1 MGAVT
6 RPYLLKHLLNTHMET
21 TKKVAA
27 IKRIT
32 LIGFGVNAVLMLMKI
47 VFGLLGH
54 SDALVAD
61 GVHSF
66 SDFATDL
73 IVLIFVGIAY
83 KNADDDHPYGHGK
96 YETFSTLLIAVA
108 LLLVA
113 MGIGL
118 QGAYSIFDAMH
129 GVALPRPGMLTIIVA
144 AVSIFAKEM
153 LYHATVRVAHRV
165 NSPAL
170 VANAWHHR
178 SDAISSIAT
187 LIGVSA
193 AYFLGDS
200 WHICDPI
207 ASILISVFIAI
218 SAIGLAT
225 PSISE
230 LLERALP
237 KEQVEQIGQ
246 IIAGVPGVVRYH
258 HLRTR
263 RNGHSCIIDVH
274 VKVDP
279 NLTVTVGHEI
289 ATAVEQA
296 LRENFTPDLTT
307 SIHIEPA

>member
-1 MGAVT
+1 MKTV
-6 RPYLLKHLLNTHMET
+6 N
-21 TKKVAA
+21 KVAA
-27 IKRIT
+27 IRRIT
-32 LIGFGVNAVLMLMKI
+32 LVGFGVNAALMLLKI
-47 VFGLLGH
+47 VFGLIGH

-73 IVLIFVGIAY
+73 IVLIFVGLAY
-83 KNADDDHPYGHGK
+83 KNADEDHPYGHGK

-113 MGIGL
+113 MGIGM

-129 GVALPRPGMLTIIVA
+129 GVALPRPDVFTLIVA
-144 AVSIFAKEM
+144 AVSIATKEM
-153 LYHATVRVAHRV
+153 LYHATLRVARRV

-218 SAIGLAT
+218 SAIGLAS
-225 PSISE
+225 PSINE

-237 KEQVEQIGQ
+237 KEQLMQIEQI
-246 IIAGVPGVVRYH
+246 ISSVPGVKTFH

-279 NLTVTVGHEI
+279 NLTVTQGHEI
-289 ATAVEQA
+289 ATAVEHS
-296 LRENFTPDLTT
+296 LRVRFTPDLTT
-307 SIHIEPA
+307 SIHIEPAK

>member
-1 MGAVT
+1 MKTV
-6 RPYLLKHLLNTHMET
+6 N
-21 TKKVAA
+21 KVAA
-27 IKRIT
+27 IRRIT
-32 LIGFGVNAVLMLMKI
+32 LVGFGVNAALMLLKI
-47 VFGLLGH
+47 VFGLIGH

-73 IVLIFVGIAY
+73 IVLIFVGLAY
-83 KNADDDHPYGHGK
+83 KNADEDHPYGHGK

-113 MGIGL
+113 MGIGM

-129 GVALPRPGMLTIIVA
+129 GVALPRPDVFTLIVA
-144 AVSIFAKEM
+144 AVSIATKEM
-153 LYHATVRVAHRV
+153 LYHATLRVARRV

-218 SAIGLAT
+218 SAIGLAS
-225 PSISE
+225 PSINE

-237 KEQVEQIGQ
+237 KEQLMQIEQI
-246 IIAGVPGVVRYH
+246 ISSVPGVKTFH

-279 NLTVTVGHEI
+279 NLTVTEGHEI
-289 ATAVEQA
+289 ATAVEHS
-296 LRENFTPDLTT
+296 LRVRFTPDLTT
-307 SIHIEPA
+307 SIHIEPAK